1 MKRLPFEHWH
11 RFQGPLHHL
20 DARSKLI
27 ALILFLIAITTTK
40 QWNGAAAAF
49 YLFAVLVIMLVSRAP
64 SAALLRRAAV
74 ILPFAATFAAISAL
88 SGDWLRAWSLL
99 GKSFISACAVLV
111 VVATTPLHR
120 LLAAAHQ
127 LGVPHLVV
135 TVAQFLYRYLFV
147 LAEKADRLR
156 MAAIMRGG
164 FRWNSAGGAIAALF
178 GSAYSH
184 AEGVHRAMLARGS
197 GTYLPEGV
205 RGAWRMRDTVVVTL
219 SAVVL
224 IGVRLTWLP

>member
-11 RFQGPLHHL
+11 RFEGPLHHL

-27 ALILFLIAITTTK
+27 ALILFLIAITTTR
-40 QWNGAAAAF
+40 QWNWTSTTF
-49 YLFAVLVIMLVSRAP
+49 YLLVVLVITLVSRAP
-64 SAALLRRAAV
+64 AGALVRRAAV
-74 ILPFAATFAAISAL
+74 ILPFAATFAAVTAL

-99 GKSFISACAVLV
+99 GKSFISAFAVLV

-147 LAEKADRLR
+147 LAGKADRVR
-156 MAAIMRGG
+156 MAATMRGG
-164 FRWNSAGGAIAALF
+164 FRWSSAGGAIAALF
-178 GSAYSH
+178 GSAYTH

-197 GTYLPEGV
+197 SIYLPEGI
-205 RGAWRMRDTVVVTL
+205 RGVWRLRDSAVVTL

-224 IGVRLTWLP
+224 LGVRLAWLH

>member
-11 RFQGPLHHL
+11 RFEGPLHRL

-27 ALILFLIAITTTK
+27 TLILFLIAITTTRN
-40 QWNGAAAAF
+40 WNWAAASF
-49 YLFAVLVIMLVSRAP
+49 YFLVVLVILLVSRAP
-64 SAALLRRAAV
+64 SASLLRRGAV
-74 ILPFAATFAAISAL
+74 ILPFAATFAAVSAL
-88 SGDWLRAWSLL
+88 SGDWLRAWTLL
-99 GKSFISACAVLV
+99 GKSFVSTCAVLV

-135 TVAQFLYRYLFV
+135 TVALFLYRYLFV

-156 MAAIMRGG
+156 MAAAMRGG
-164 FRWNSAGGAIAALF
+164 FRWSSAGGAIAALF

-184 AEGVHRAMLARGS
+184 AEGVHRAMLARGAT
-197 GTYLPEGV
+197 TYLPHTIRE
-205 RGAWRMRDTVVVTL
+205 AWRFRDTLVVTL
-219 SAVVL
+219 SLVVL